1 MFPRRLITEGPDRY
15 FALKRASSNLLSGRT
30 VNYTYDDLY
39 RILSFVGRQEKI
51 ESRVG
56 VHATFRHPD
65 LVRTFLAFGL
75 LTFRQFVEHVGGLM
89 HPAALRARGAE
100 HLRQRFPEGLLT
112 FVNVRPNASPA

>member
-56 VHATFRHPD
+56 FHATFRHPD

-75 LTFRQFVEHVGGLM
+75 LTFGSLLSTLAVSCT
-89 HPAALRARGAE
+89 
-100 HLRQRFPEGLLT
+100 RQRCAR
-112 FVNVRPNASPA
+112 VVPNTCGNAFQKGY